1 MRYASRRSR
10 GRWRRERPGRRQLG
24 RADGRETSKHRWS
37 KKKSPETYVP
47 WARDAGPFPVK
58 FTGIGPE
65 NAATFEKE
73 SEPCVRMARKYGTG
87 SEQSGP
93 VQSPKELCPMKSGF
107 SLWDCQ
113 LKTRRCCGSET
124 GMARSMTLSMMVKM
138 AVLAPMPRARVSTT
152 TVAKR

>member
-1 MRYASRRSR
+1 MAAGAPGASSAGPS
-10 GRWRRERPGRRQLG
+10 GRPRNI
-24 RADGRETSKHRWS
+24 ETPMV

-138 AVLAPMPRARVSTT
+138 AVLAP
-152 TVAKR
+152 